1 MQICKLI
8 TLLKFQEMNGIY
20 NSSQN
25 PQPWCKENYDVHF
38 LSFFLS
44 IHNLFF
50 FFLFLA
56 SKRFMELPCNVY
68 IKPHWNPPTTDLT
81 KALLSNLFSQPTKKK
96 KKNLQKIQKREGAP
110 LPSCQQRTMVAEM
123 KEAINRVCEAGLSRA
138 LAGLFNWR
146 RGCLESVG
154 SRCHSSLP
162 ESEKTFAER
171 WFRHFTWHHLL
182 DFIKNLAWSFH
193 T

>member
-1 MQICKLI
+1 MAFTILVKIHSPDARRTMMCI
-8 TLLKFQEMNGIY
+8 F
-20 NSSQN
+20 
-25 PQPWCKENYDVHF
+25 F
-38 LSFFLS
+38 LSFS
-44 IHNLFF
+44 QSTTFF
-50 FFLFLA
+50 FFFVPCIKTFHGTSMQCLHQATLK
-56 SKRFMELPCNVY
+56 STNNRFNQGPF
-68 IKPHWNPPTTDLT
+68 IK
-81 KALLSNLFSQPTKKK
+81 SVFSAHEKE